1 MASSEDDDETTGLKL
16 GSRTAEVDGILG
28 KATAPTGK
36 PEGAAMEKERFCV
49 SFGGNAGG
57 GSLAEECRLE
67 VPSNSE
73 ACLGLVPL
81 LLNDKAEMESESP
94 ASLTTEA
101 V

>member
-1 MASSEDDDETTGLKL
+1 MASSDDDDETTGLKL
-16 GSRTAEVDGILG
+16 GGRTAGVDGILD

-81 LLNDKAEMESESP
+81 LLNDNAEMESVSA
-94 ASLTTEA
+94 ASLITEA